1 MGCGRFDLFRW
12 VCGEW
17 WMDLLFWI
25 CSFHGVVVVGS
36 FNGWVDLGLAG
47 EWWRSWVWVWVMR
60 VVEKE
65 RDTEEERGEME
76 DEREMEGN
84 REIGSFIFILLGSLY
99 YFIGLYIKIRTEMLG
114 VL

>member
-65 RDTEEERGEME
+65 RDREEERGER
-76 DEREMEGN
+76 DGRE
-84 REIGSFIFILLGSLY
+84 
-99 YFIGLYIKIRTEMLG
+99 
-114 VL
+114 

>member
-1 MGCGRFDLFRW
+1 
-12 VCGEW
+12 
-17 WMDLLFWI
+17 MDLLFWI

-76 DEREMEGN
+76 EEREMEGN
-84 REIGSFIFILLGSLY
+84 REIGSFIFILLDSLY
-99 YFIGLYIKIRTEMLG
+99 YFIGLYIKIRTEMLS

>member
-1 MGCGRFDLFRW
+1 
-12 VCGEW
+12 
-17 WMDLLFWI
+17 MDLLFWI
-25 CSFHGVVVVGS
+25 CSFHGVVDVGS

-60 VVEKE
+60 MVEKE
-65 RDTEEERGEME
+65 RDREEERGEME
-76 DEREMEGN
+76 EEREMEGN